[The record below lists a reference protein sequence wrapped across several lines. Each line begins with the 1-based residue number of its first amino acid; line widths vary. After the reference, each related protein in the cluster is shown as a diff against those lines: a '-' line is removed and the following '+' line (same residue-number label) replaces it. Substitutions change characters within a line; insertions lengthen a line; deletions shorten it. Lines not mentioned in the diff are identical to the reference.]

1 MPRVT
6 RLTTAFLLALV
17 LTESSFAVP
26 LGYTSGNEYLR
37 FSEQERAIWFI
48 GFMDGLMAEDNNS
61 EHSRAAFKNDTDRE
75 MNTEGYWL
83 DRLWTARC
91 AERYPISQLKAVF
104 EKELRDK
111 PDAWHAPA
119 AFIARGKIYEMCKK
133 Q

>member
-1 MPRVT
+1 MPRVS
-6 RLTTAFLLALV
+6 RLITAFLLSLI
-17 LTESSFAVP
+17 LMESSFAVP
-26 LGYTSGNEYLR
+26 LGYITGNDYWK
-37 FSEQERAIWFI
+37 FSEQERTVWFI
-48 GFMDGLMAEDNNS
+48 GFMDGLMAEDNLS
-61 EHSRAAFKNDTDRE
+61 ERRRAVFKSDTDRE
-75 MNTEGYWL
+75 MNTEDYWL

-119 AFIARGKIYEMCKK
+119 AFIARGRIYEMCKK

>member
-1 MPRVT
+1 MSRVS
-6 RLTTAFLLALV
+6 RLITAFLLPLI
-17 LTESSFAVP
+17 LMESSFAAP
-26 LGYTSGNEYLR
+26 LGYITGNDYWK
-37 FSEQERAIWFI
+37 FSEQERTVWFI
-48 GFMDGLMAEDNNS
+48 GFMDGLMAEDNLS
-61 EHSRAAFKNDTDRE
+61 ESRRAVFKNDTDRE

-91 AERYPISQLKAVF
+91 AERHPISQLKAVF

-119 AFIARGKIYEMCKK
+119 AFIARGRIYEMCKK